1 MPAPILVVDQI
12 HTYYGQG
19 HILQGVDLSVDERG
33 VVALLGRNGVGK
45 TTLIR
50 SLIGFSIPREGR
62 IYFKGKDI
70 TQLDPAGRVDAGLA
84 LVPQG
89 RRIFGSL
96 TVEENLLSSA
106 RKRARETAWDQ
117 KAVFTLFPR
126 LKERRKVRASH
137 LSGGEQQM
145 LAIARALV
153 SNPDLLLLDEP
164 TEGLSPSM
172 IRELVKIFAELEREG
187 QSILLVEQN
196 LKFALDVAHYVFIL
210 SRGKVVYE
218 STALDLSRSPDVQLV
233 HLGVSTEAKLLKCD
247 IPPDA
252 SQDASGDADTD

>member
-1 MPAPILVVDQI
+1 MAETPILIVQNV
-12 HTYYGQG
+12 HTYYGQS
-19 HILQGVDLSVDERG
+19 HILQGVELSLNERG
-33 VVALLGRNGVGK
+33 IVAVLGRNGVGK

-50 SLIGFSIPREGR
+50 SLIGFNIPREGS
-62 IYFKGKDI
+62 ICFKGRDI
-70 TQLDPAGRVDAGLA
+70 TQLDPARRVDAGLA

-106 RKRARETAWDQ
+106 RKRPKETVWDQ
-117 KAVFTLFPR
+117 NGVFTLFPQ
-126 LKERRKVRASH
+126 LKDRKKVRASH

-172 IRELVKIFAELEREG
+172 VRELIKIFFELKREG

-196 LKFALDVAHYVFIL
+196 LKFALDVAEHVCIL

-218 STALDLSRSPDVQLV
+218 STSLDLSQRPDVQLV
-233 HLGVSTEAKLLKCD
+233 HLGVSTDTKALKHATFAD
-247 IPPDA
+247 VP
-252 SQDASGDADTD
+252 SGDTD

>member
-1 MPAPILVVDQI
+1 MQQTPILAVEEI
-12 HTYYGQG
+12 HTYYGQS
-19 HILQGVDLSVDERG
+19 HILQGITLSLDEG
-33 VVALLGRNGVGK
+33 DIVAVLGRNGVGK

-50 SLIGFSIPREGR
+50 SLIGFHIPREGK
-62 IYFKGKDI
+62 IYFKGKEI
-70 TQLDPAGRVDAGLA
+70 TPLEPYARVEAGLA

-106 RKRARETAWDQ
+106 KKRKKKRVWDQ
-117 KAVFTLFPR
+117 SGVFDLFPQLR
-126 LKERRKVRASH
+126 ERRKLRASS

-145 LAIARALV
+145 LAIGRALV

-164 TEGLSPSM
+164 TEGLSPAV
-172 IRELVKIFAELEREG
+172 IRELIKILSQLSKEE

-196 LKFALDVAHYVFIL
+196 LQFALNVADRVSIL

-218 STALDLSRSPDVQLV
+218 STPLELSRKPEIQLAY
-233 HLGVSTEAKLLKCD
+233 LGVDQSETK
-247 IPPDA
+247 
-252 SQDASGDADTD
+252 

>member
-1 MPAPILVVDQI
+1 MMAQEPILTVEQI
-12 HTYYGQG
+12 HTYYGES
-19 HILQGVDLSVDERG
+19 HILQGVDLSVDEGRI
-33 VVALLGRNGVGK
+33 VAVLGRNGVGK

-50 SLIGFSIPREGR
+50 SLIGFTLPRKGTIR
-62 IYFKGKDI
+62 FKGKDI
-70 TQLDPAGRVDAGLA
+70 TQLDPARRVDAGLA

-96 TVEENLLSSA
+96 TVDENLLSSA
-106 RKRARETAWDQ
+106 RRRGRKNGWDQ
-117 KAVFTLFPR
+117 ERVFQLFPQ
-126 LKERRKVRASH
+126 LKERRKVRASL

-172 IRELVKIFAELEREG
+172 VKEVTKILAALEKEG

-196 LKFALDVAHYVFIL
+196 LRFALEVAEHVYIL
-210 SRGKVVYE
+210 SRGIVVYD
-218 STALDLSRSPDVQLV
+218 STSLELSRRPEMQLL
-233 HLGVSTEAKLLKCD
+233 HLGVSTEAKV
-247 IPPDA
+247 
-252 SQDASGDADTD
+252 

>member
-1 MPAPILVVDQI
+1 MPILAVEEI
-12 HTYYGQG
+12 HTYYGQS
-19 HILQGVDLSVDERG
+19 HILQGVTFSLNEAAI
-33 VVALLGRNGVGK
+33 VAVLGRNGVGK

-50 SLIGFSIPREGR
+50 SLIGFNSPREGR
-62 IYFKGKDI
+62 IYFKGKEI
-70 TQLDPAGRVDAGLA
+70 TQLESHKRVAEGLA

-106 RKRARETAWDQ
+106 RVRKRDRVWDQ
-117 KAVFTLFPR
+117 NGVFNLFPQ
-126 LKERRKVRASH
+126 LKERRKVRASS

-145 LAIARALV
+145 LAIGRALV

-164 TEGLSPSM
+164 TEGLSPAV
-172 IRELVKIFAELEREG
+172 IQQLIKILSQLLKEK

-196 LKFALDVAHYVFIL
+196 LQFALSVAHHLFIL

-218 STALDLSRSPDVQLV
+218 SLPQELSQKPEVQLAY
-233 HLGVSTEAKLLKCD
+233 LGVGQSETK
-247 IPPDA
+247 
-252 SQDASGDADTD
+252 

>member
-1 MPAPILVVDQI
+1 MCI
-12 HTYYGQG
+12 HTYYGQS
-19 HILQGVDLSVDERG
+19 HILQGVDLSLNERG
-33 VVALLGRNGVGK
+33 MVAVLGRNGVGK

-50 SLIGFSIPREGR
+50 SLIGFNIPREGK
-62 IYFKGKDI
+62 ILFKGRDI
-70 TQLDPAGRVDAGLA
+70 TQLDPARRVDAGLA

-106 RKRARETAWDQ
+106 RKRAKKKVWDQ
-117 KAVFTLFPR
+117 NGVFTLFPQLR
-126 LKERRKVRASH
+126 DRKKVRASH

-172 IRELVKIFAELEREG
+172 VRELIKIFSELEREG

-196 LKFALDVAHYVFIL
+196 LKFALDVAEYVFIL
-210 SRGKVVYE
+210 SRGTVVYE
-218 STALDLSRSPDVQLV
+218 STALDLSQRPDMQLE
-233 HLGVSTEAKLLKCD
+233 HLGVSTEAKDLKHETRAD
-247 IPPDA
+247 DA
-252 SQDASGDADTD
+252 PKE

>member
-1 MPAPILVVDQI
+1 MKKMPILAVDEI
-12 HTYYGQG
+12 HTYYGQS
-19 HILQGVDLSVDERG
+19 HILQGVTLSLNEG
-33 VVALLGRNGVGK
+33 AIVAVLGRNGVGK

-62 IYFKGKDI
+62 IYFRGEEM
-70 TQLDPAGRVDAGLA
+70 TRLEPFRRVEAGLA

-106 RKRARETAWDQ
+106 RRRKKERLWDQ
-117 KAVFTLFPR
+117 NGVFELFPQ
-126 LKERRKVRASH
+126 LGERRKVRASS

-145 LAIARALV
+145 LAIGRALV

-164 TEGLSPSM
+164 TEGLSPAV
-172 IRELVKIFAELEREG
+172 IRELIKILSGLSKGKE
-187 QSILLVEQN
+187 SILLVEQN
-196 LKFALDVAHYVFIL
+196 LQFALKVANYLFIL

-218 STALDLSRSPDVQLV
+218 CMPRELSQRPEIQLAY
-233 HLGVSTEAKLLKCD
+233 LGVGE
-247 IPPDA
+247 
-252 SQDASGDADTD
+252 G

>member
-1 MPAPILVVDQI
+1 MGQMPILTVEQI
-12 HTYYGQG
+12 HTYYGQS
-19 HILQGVDLSVDERG
+19 HILQGVDLSVDERKI
-33 VVALLGRNGVGK
+33 VAVLGRNGVGK

-50 SLIGFSIPREGR
+50 SLIGFSIPREGT
-62 IYFKGKDI
+62 IHFKGKEI
-70 TQLDPAGRVDAGLA
+70 TRLDPARRVDAGLA

-96 TVEENLLSSA
+96 TVDENLLSSA
-106 RKRARETAWDQ
+106 RKRTGKTGQAGQNGWDQ
-117 KAVFTLFPR
+117 QRVFTLFPQ
-126 LKERRKVRASH
+126 LKDRRKVRASL

-172 IRELVKIFAELEREG
+172 VKEVIKILSELEREG

-196 LKFALDVAHYVFIL
+196 LRFALDVAEHVYML
-210 SRGKVVYE
+210 SRGSVVYE
-218 STALDLSRSPDVQLV
+218 STSLDLSQRPDIQLL
-233 HLGVSTEAKLLKCD
+233 HLGVSTEAK
-247 IPPDA
+247 A
-252 SQDASGDADTD
+252 